1 MEEIYLQRL
10 AQRAKQDDTLL
21 DKLQE
26 DVREKVE
33 KYIEDD
39 LENI

>member
-1 MEEIYLQRL
+1 MEEIYLQKL
-10 AQRAKQDDTLL
+10 AERAKQDDTLL

-33 KYIEDD
+33 KYIE
-39 LENI
+39 EVMM

>member
-1 MEEIYLQRL
+1 MDEIYLKKL
-10 AQRAKQDDTLL
+10 AERAKQDDTLL

-33 KYIEDD
+33 EELAQLGDD
-39 LENI
+39 